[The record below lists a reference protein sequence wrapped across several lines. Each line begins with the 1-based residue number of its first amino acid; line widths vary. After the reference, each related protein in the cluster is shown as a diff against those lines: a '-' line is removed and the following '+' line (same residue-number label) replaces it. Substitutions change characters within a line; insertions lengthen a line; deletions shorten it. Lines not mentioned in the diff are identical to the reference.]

1 MDHTYLHFDVVWDW
15 PNFGHEM
22 GASNYMG
29 CAGYWGLANPQ
40 YTGVYYPNSKTKIES
55 IGDGTS
61 NTIAFGE
68 TLGGSFTN
76 RDFRLTW
83 MGAGSMPTAHGLPTD
98 ADAHWNTF
106 SSRHSGIVQFG
117 FCDGSVRPIAKGL
130 TSGAGWYNFVYA
142 SGANDGMVIDFSTLG
157 Q

>member
-1 MDHTYLHFDVVWDW
+1 
-15 PNFGHEM
+15 
-22 GASNYMG
+22 
-29 CAGYWGLANPQ
+29 
-40 YTGVYYPNSKTKIES
+40 VYYPNSKTKIES
-55 IGDGTS
+55 ISDGTA

-68 TLGGSFTN
+68 TLAGMFVN

-98 ADAHWNTF
+98 DNAHWYTF

-117 FCDGSVRPIAKGL
+117 FCDGSVRPLAKGL
-130 TSGAGWYNFVYA
+130 TSGAGINNFVYA
-142 SGANDGMVIDFSTLG
+142 SGANDGRVIDWSVLG